1 MNIPDLKTAD
11 FLLTK
16 VKPEDSVDLFPIF
29 KDKET
34 MKYITPH
41 PVTSLEQMDQ
51 KLDTMISLMKKG
63 KEASWI
69 IRPTNHNEAA
79 GLFRFHKIHK
89 WHQKAE
95 MNAVLSPVYQNS
107 GVMTQ
112 ILPCVLSFGLKEMKL
127 NRIAGDIFIE
137 NQGSRR
143 LLEKNGFHCD
153 GILRQT
159 DFDGERFYDTAV
171 YSILRDEYLGSEI

>member
-11 FLLTK
+11 FLLTR
-16 VKPEDSVDLFPIF
+16 VKAEDSVDLFSIF

-34 MKYITPH
+34 MKFITPH
-41 PVTSLEQMDQ
+41 PVTSLEQMEE
-51 KLDTMISLMKKG
+51 KMAAIISLMREG
-63 KEASWI
+63 KEAAWI
-69 IRPTNHNEAA
+69 IRPTDNNEAA

-112 ILPCVLSFGLKEMKL
+112 ILPRVLSFGFEELKL

-171 YSILRDEYLGSEI
+171 YSILRDEYLWSEI